1 MTKSTQHVRE
11 CTAAEARERRA
22 QARTF
27 LDVAEMVMSEEP
39 REAHV
44 AAALAV
50 LAGIAAADAI
60 CGLNLKKWSRGPA
73 IPKPSTC

>member
-50 LAGIAAADAI
+50 LAGIAA
-60 CGLNLKKWSRGPA
+60 PT
-73 IPKPSTC
+73 PSAG

>member
-44 AAALAV
+44 AAAQMPMIVRRRV
-50 LAGIAAADAI
+50 LASPASSAASAAT
-60 CGLNLKKWSRGPA
+60 
-73 IPKPSTC
+73 STIIG